1 MRYQGQEDSLD
12 VDISP
17 SGLATGGARSL
28 FDGMHAERRGFAL
41 DGEEIEILSVR
52 VTAEWDAG
60 FSIPSFE
67 QSRNAAP
74 NHRRPD
80 EPTISPPTRFRTS
93 QCSRLKHCSPASR

>member
-17 SGLATGGARSL
+17 SGLATGGARYLRSL

-60 FSIPSFE
+60 FSIPSLE
-67 QSRNAAP
+67 QSRNACAQSP
-74 NHRRPD
+74 KT
-80 EPTISPPTRFRTS
+80 PTILRYRRRRVSGLHSVFV
-93 QCSRLKHCSPASR
+93 